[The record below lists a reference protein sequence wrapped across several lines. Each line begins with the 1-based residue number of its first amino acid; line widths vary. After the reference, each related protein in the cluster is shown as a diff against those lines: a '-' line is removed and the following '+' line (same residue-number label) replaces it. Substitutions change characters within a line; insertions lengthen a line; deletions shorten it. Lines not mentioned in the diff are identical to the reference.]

1 MAKIKASTMSIKT
14 EEREHLGGTEISG
27 RIILKLILGK

>member
-1 MAKIKASTMSIKT
+1 MAKIKASTKT
-14 EEREHLGGTEISG
+14 KEREHLGGTVING